1 MDGVMMH
8 GAAPEAPPA
17 LTESYKLHRRFDRMA
32 RLTGDDGMAALMD
45 AFVIVFGLGGVGSFT
60 AESLVRSGV
69 GRLRIVDFDDVCVTN
84 TNRQL
89 HALKGNIG
97 KPKATLV
104 AERLRLINPKA
115 QIEAVKQ
122 FYQAEVSDALLAPDA
137 DGRAPDYVVDAIDQF
152 TAKCH
157 LIATCRARGIP
168 LVSSMGAAGRWDPT
182 RVRVVDLNKTEG
194 CKMALNVRKIL
205 REKHA
210 FPRGRAAWGIPAIV
224 SDEPVQ
230 APHELAYEAGT
241 GFRCV
246 CPQGQN
252 GLLTC
257 DRRARIDGS
266 ASFVTGTFGLVAASV
281 VVRDIVVRAAA
292 HDTRATPAT
301 APHETPAEAP
311 HG

>member
-1 MDGVMMH
+1 MDGVMLH
-8 GAAPEAPPA
+8 GAEPPP
-17 LTESYKLHRRFDRMA
+17 LTERYKLHRRFDRMA
-32 RLTGDDGMAALMD
+32 RLTGDGGMARLMD
-45 AFVIVFGLGGVGSFT
+45 SFVIVFGLGGVGSFT
-60 AESLVRSGV
+60 AESLVRSGI

-89 HALKGNIG
+89 HAMRGHIG
-97 KPKATLV
+97 KPKATLM
-104 AERLRLINPKA
+104 ADRLRQINPKA
-115 QIEAVKQ
+115 IIEPVKQ
-122 FYQAEVSDALLAPDA
+122 FYQADCADALLADDPEFGPPDF
-137 DGRAPDYVVDAIDQF
+137 VVDAIDQF

-182 RVRVVDLNKTEG
+182 AIQIADLNKTQG

-205 REKHA
+205 REKHG
-210 FPRGRAAWGIPAIV
+210 FPRGKRPWGVPAV
-224 SDEPVQ
+224 FSDEPCQ
-230 APHELAYEAGT
+230 PPEPLAYEAGT

-266 ASFVTGTFGLVAASV
+266 ASFVTGAFGLACASV
-281 VVRDIVVRAAA
+281 VVRGLVRGASQK
-292 HDTRATPAT
+292 
-301 APHETPAEAP
+301 ETTD
-311 HG
+311 G

>member
-1 MDGVMMH
+1 MDGVMLH
-8 GAAPEAPPA
+8 GAEPAAPPVGE
-17 LTESYKLHRRFDRMA
+17 TYKLHRRFDRMA
-32 RLTGDDGMAALMD
+32 RLTGDAGMERLMGG
-45 AFVIVFGLGGVGSFT
+45 FVIVFGLGGVGSFT

-89 HALKGNIG
+89 HAMKGHIG
-97 KPKATLV
+97 KPKATLM

-115 QIEAVKQ
+115 VIEPVKL
-122 FYQAEVSDALLAPDA
+122 FYQAECSDELLAPDPEF
-137 DGRAPDYVVDAIDQF
+137 GAPDFVVDAIDQF

-182 RVRVVDLNKTEG
+182 AVKVADLNKTQG

-205 REKHA
+205 REKHD
-210 FPRGRAAWGIPAIV
+210 FPRGKGPWGVTAV
-224 SDEPVQ
+224 YSDEPCQ
-230 APHELAYEAGT
+230 PPEPLAYEEGT

-266 ASFVTGTFGLVAASV
+266 ASFVTGTFGLVCASV
-281 VVRDIVVRAAA
+281 VVRGLVDRA
-292 HDTRATPAT
+292 R
-301 APHETPAEAP
+301 EEAS